1 MFAINAFQQ
10 RDDGIFVEQKPQA
23 QPQHER
29 SENLEFKGSF
39 NLAII
44 NDHKVYQICT
54 HEENKVEQAE
64 NVFCTARSYILTHFV
79 VLTEAASGGKF

>member
-1 MFAINAFQQ
+1 MFAVNAFQQ
-10 RDDGIFVEQKPQA
+10 RDNGIFVEQKPQA

-44 NDHKVYQICT
+44 NEHKVYQICT
-54 HEENKVEQAE
+54 HEENEVEQAE
-64 NVFCTARSYILTHFV
+64 NVFCTTRSDVLTHFG
-79 VLTEAASGGKF
+79 VLAVAASG